1 MPINEID
8 RYYEKHSI
16 YRSIIICD
24 TEDTAVELIEELQ
37 QKDYTLC
44 SILDSDLADDRP
56 LFANTLRDFQTS
68 MYRMLVITYW
78 VFLHMPDVIQAM
90 VLPHQNLV
98 IYYNLD
104 PCVAQLVST
113 WLQDSQNAGFVEV
126 LNILSV

>member
-1 MPINEID
+1 MTIDDID

-24 TEDTAVELIEELQ
+24 TEDTANEMIHELH

-44 SILDSDLADDRP
+44 SILDSDLTDDRP
-56 LFANTLRDFQTS
+56 LFMNTLRYFQTS

-78 VFLHMPDVIQAM
+78 VFLHMPDVIQAL

-104 PCVAQLVST
+104 TCVTQIISE
-113 WLQDSQNAGFVEV
+113 WLQDSKRAGFVEV

>member
-1 MPINEID
+1 MPTDDID

-24 TEDTAVELIEELQ
+24 TEETAMEMIMELQ
-37 QKDYTLC
+37 EKDYALC
-44 SILDSDLADDRP
+44 SILDVDLADERP
-56 LFANTLRDFQTS
+56 LYMNTLREFQTS
-68 MYRMLVITYW
+68 MYRVLVITYW
-78 VFLHMPDVIQAM
+78 VFLHMPDVIQSL

-104 PCVAQLVST
+104 NCVSQVVSE
-113 WLQDSQNAGFVEV
+113 WLQDSQRAGFVEV

>member
-1 MPINEID
+1 MTIDDID

-24 TEDTAVELIEELQ
+24 TEETAIEMIHELR

-44 SILDSDLADDRP
+44 SILDSDLTDDRP
-56 LFANTLRDFQTS
+56 LFMNTLRDFQTS
-68 MYRMLVITYW
+68 MYRVLVITYW
-78 VFLHMPDVIQAM
+78 VFLHMPEVIQAL

-104 PCVAQLVST
+104 TCVTQVISE
-113 WLQDSQNAGFVEV
+113 WLQDSKRAGFVEV